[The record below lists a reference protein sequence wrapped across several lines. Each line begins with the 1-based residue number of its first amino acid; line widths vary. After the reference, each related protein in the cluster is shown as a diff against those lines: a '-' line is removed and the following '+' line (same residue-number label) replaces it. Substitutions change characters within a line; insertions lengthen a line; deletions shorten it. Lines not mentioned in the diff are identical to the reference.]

1 MQALVIILVNF
12 ISKILRKIPIWM
24 TVNIVSLKIL
34 LEMVFV
40 MMKLIFTVAIL
51 MMAIVVERLMMIALV
66 YNANVGVC
74 LEFTLPPVD
83 LYLIF
88 EKYFLKNQVQPTGF
102 LVYFEVNF

>member
-1 MQALVIILVNF
+1 MILVNF

-51 MMAIVVERLMMIALV
+51 MMAIVVETLLILAIV
-66 YNANVGVC
+66 YNANAGVC
-74 LEFTLPPVD
+74 LEFA
-83 LYLIF
+83 
-88 EKYFLKNQVQPTGF
+88 
-102 LVYFEVNF
+102 LVCFRDG

>member
-1 MQALVIILVNF
+1 
-12 ISKILRKIPIWM
+12 M

-51 MMAIVVERLMMIALV
+51 MMVIVVETLLILAIV

-74 LEFTLPPVD
+74 LEFTL
-83 LYLIF
+83 
-88 EKYFLKNQVQPTGF
+88 
-102 LVYFEVNF
+102 VYFIIIY

>member
-1 MQALVIILVNF
+1 MQALEIILVNF
-12 ISKILRKIPIWM
+12 ISQRLWKIPIWM

-88 EKYFLKNQVQPTGF
+88 EKSSCKNQAQQTGF
-102 LVYFEVNF
+102 LAYKNQF

>member
-1 MQALVIILVNF
+1 
-12 ISKILRKIPIWM
+12 M

-74 LEFTLPPVD
+74 LVFTLPPVD

-88 EKYFLKNQVQPTGF
+88 EKSSSTNWIFSLF
-102 LVYFEVNF
+102 